1 MPISE
6 IRLDK
11 ALEGLGMSMPQFI
24 ELCILLGCDY
34 LEPIKGIGPKSALKL
49 MKEYGSLEEIVDHLR
64 EKQAEKEL
72 QYVKALAKAEEE
84 EAEEGSAEEG
94 GGSEG
99 DAEEWLWE
107 EAKKLFEKPDVIPAN
122 EIEVRFVLLPWSSS
136 HPSPLCHKLISSY

>member
-1 MPISE
+1 
-6 IRLDK
+6 
-11 ALEGLGMSMPQFI
+11 
-24 ELCILLGCDY
+24 
-34 LEPIKGIGPKSALKL
+34 

-94 GGSEG
+94 GESEG
-99 DAEEWLWE
+99 DADGIVSDGEKKQKPRKGVKKGAGGIHVPEEWLWE

>member
-1 MPISE
+1 
-6 IRLDK
+6 
-11 ALEGLGMSMPQFI
+11 
-24 ELCILLGCDY
+24 
-34 LEPIKGIGPKSALKL
+34 

-107 EAKKLFEKPDVIPAN
+107 EAKKNCLRN
-122 EIEVRFVLLPWSSS
+122 RM
-136 HPSPLCHKLISSY
+136 